1 MMRSLSENHFRCIFE
16 RSPFGVAVVDAKSG
30 RFIAV
35 NPRFAAIVGLSEAA
49 LAGVDWLRLTH
60 PEDLPLQQERMAQ
73 LAAGT
78 IASFQIDK
86 RYLRADGRSAWW
98 RLTVSVLDSD
108 ADGLLRLLGV
118 VEDIGERKR
127 LEESL
132 RISEEKFR
140 SLVEFSSDCIWEVDA
155 SGRYSYLS
163 PQFEHLTG
171 HAPEEFLGRHV
182 LDLLPDDASPALREE
197 MAAVL
202 AAGQPVIARRHPVR
216 HRDGR
221 WRIVEFSGVPLFGAA
236 DDYLGLR
243 GVTRDVTERVQ
254 QEQANSAARE
264 VSERR
269 LGALVAQGLA
279 GAAEAD
285 LEGRL
290 TYVNDRYCQIVG
302 HAREALL
309 GRHLSEFTTPE
320 DWAHQQSLFAGM
332 LAGQGASGIMA
343 KRYVRRD
350 GTLSHAQVA
359 FVLVCDVAGVP
370 VGTICLVTDTNEL
383 KRTED
388 ELRDSEQRY
397 RALSA
402 ELERKVERRTAELM
416 ATKERIVD
424 AMARVLRSEM
434 KFRAVFEQSPL
445 GIALVDSLGGLVL
458 EANERF
464 ATICGCSEEHL
475 AQLDWSRFLPPDE
488 LPQPWGRGAPTDGA
502 VSESFRIDQRHQRQG
517 QEAWMRITLAPLN
530 IEAEGRCCHLA
541 LVEDITRQ
549 KEHERE
555 LEQAREA
562 IIDTNLALQAANA
575 ELKQLATT
583 DPLTGAWN
591 RRHFQQVIA
600 AEIKQA
606 LRYGQQLSLLL
617 FDLDHFKSINDRH
630 GHQVGDQVLVAL
642 TRLLQRNLRSTD
654 VLARWG
660 GEEFAVVMP
669 HCGANEAASLAEKL
683 RALIAG
689 WEFADVGS
697 VTVSCGLAEYQ
708 PPETLDSWLKRADD
722 ALYAAKSS
730 GRNVLCQAA

>member
-1 MMRSLSENHFRCIFE
+1 MMRSLSENQFCRIFE
-16 RSPFGVAVVDAKSG
+16 RSPLGMAVVDAKSG
-30 RFIAV
+30 RFLAV
-35 NPRFAAIVGLSEAA
+35 NPRFAAIVGLSEEA
-49 LAGVDWLRLTH
+49 LAGFDWRRLTH

-86 RYLRADGRSAWW
+86 PYLRADGRSAWW
-98 RLTVSVLDSD
+98 RLSVSALDSD
-108 ADGLLRLLGV
+108 GALR
-118 VEDIGERKR
+118 
-127 LEESL
+127 
-132 RISEEKFR
+132 FMA
-140 SLVEFSSDCIWEVDA
+140 LVEETS
-155 SGRYSYLS
+155 
-163 PQFEHLTG
+163 
-171 HAPEEFLGRHV
+171 
-182 LDLLPDDASPALREE
+182 
-197 MAAVL
+197 
-202 AAGQPVIARRHPVR
+202 
-216 HRDGR
+216 
-221 WRIVEFSGVPLFGAA
+221 
-236 DDYLGLR
+236 
-243 GVTRDVTERVQ
+243 ERVQ

-264 VSERR
+264 FSERR

-279 GAAEAD
+279 GTAEAD
-285 LEGRL
+285 LECRL
-290 TYVNDRYCQIVG
+290 TYVNERYCQIVG
-302 HAREALL
+302 HPRETLL
-309 GRHLSEFTTPE
+309 GRHLGDFTTPE
-320 DWAHQQSLFAGM
+320 DWARQQSLFADL
-332 LAGQGASGIMA
+332 LAGGEANAILA

-359 FVLVCDVAGVP
+359 FVLVRDAAGAP
-370 VGTICLVTDTNEL
+370 AGYSCLVTDTNEL
-383 KRTED
+383 KRTEH

-397 RALSA
+397 RALNA
-402 ELERKVERRTAELM
+402 ELESKVARRTAELT

-424 AMARVLRSEM
+424 AMARVSRSEM

-445 GIALVDSLGGLVL
+445 GIALVDPLGGRVL

-464 ATICGCSEEHL
+464 ATICGFTRDDL
-475 AQLDWSRFLPPDE
+475 AQLDWSRLVRPDE
-488 LPQPWGRGAPTDGA
+488 LPRPWSRSAPI
-502 VSESFRIDQRHQRQG
+502 ESFRIDQRHLRQG
-517 QEAWMRITLAPLN
+517 QEAWMRVTFAPLN

-541 LVEDITRQ
+541 LVEDITQQ
-549 KEHERE
+549 KLHERE

-562 IIDTNLALQAANA
+562 IIDANLALQAANA

-583 DPLTGAWN
+583 DPLTGTWN

-689 WEFADVGS
+689 WEFTDVGC

-730 GRNVLCQAA
+730 GRNLLCQAA

>member
-1 MMRSLSENHFRCIFE
+1 MMRSLSENQFRRIFE
-16 RSPFGVAVVDAKSG
+16 RSPLGMAVVDAKSG
-30 RFIAV
+30 RFLAV
-35 NPRFAAIVGLSEAA
+35 NPRFAAIVGLSEEA
-49 LAGVDWLRLTH
+49 LAGFDWRRLTH

-98 RLTVSVLDSD
+98 RLSVSALDSD
-108 ADGLLRLLGV
+108 GALR
-118 VEDIGERKR
+118 
-127 LEESL
+127 
-132 RISEEKFR
+132 FMA
-140 SLVEFSSDCIWEVDA
+140 LVEE
-155 SGRYSYLS
+155 
-163 PQFEHLTG
+163 TG
-171 HAPEEFLGRHV
+171 
-182 LDLLPDDASPALREE
+182 
-197 MAAVL
+197 
-202 AAGQPVIARRHPVR
+202 
-216 HRDGR
+216 
-221 WRIVEFSGVPLFGAA
+221 
-236 DDYLGLR
+236 
-243 GVTRDVTERVQ
+243 ERVQ

-264 VSERR
+264 FSERR

-279 GAAEAD
+279 GTAEAD
-285 LEGRL
+285 LECRL
-290 TYVNDRYCQIVG
+290 TYVNKRYCQIVG
-302 HAREALL
+302 HPREALL
-309 GRHLSEFTTPE
+309 GRHLGEFTTPE
-320 DWAHQQSLFAGM
+320 DWARQQSLFADL
-332 LAGQGASGIMA
+332 LAGGDANAILA

-359 FVLVCDVAGVP
+359 FVLVRDAAGAP
-370 VGTICLVTDTNEL
+370 AGYSCLVTDTNEL
-383 KRTED
+383 KRTEH

-397 RALSA
+397 RALNA
-402 ELERKVERRTAELM
+402 ELESKVARRTAELT

-424 AMARVLRSEM
+424 AMARVSRSEM

-445 GIALVDSLGGLVL
+445 GIALVDPLGGRVL

-464 ATICGCSEEHL
+464 ATICGCSQDDL
-475 AQLDWSRFLPPDE
+475 AQLDWSRFVRPDE
-488 LPQPWGRGAPTDGA
+488 LPRSWGPGAPI
-502 VSESFRIDQRHQRQG
+502 ESFRIDQRHLRQG
-517 QEAWMRITLAPLN
+517 QEVWVRVTFAPLN

-541 LVEDITRQ
+541 LVEDITQQ
-549 KEHERE
+549 KLHERE

-562 IIDTNLALQAANA
+562 IIDANLALQTANA

-583 DPLTGAWN
+583 DPLTGTWN

-606 LRYGQQLSLLL
+606 LRYGRQLSLLL
-617 FDLDHFKSINDRH
+617 FDLDHFKSINDHH

-689 WEFADVGS
+689 WEFTDVGC